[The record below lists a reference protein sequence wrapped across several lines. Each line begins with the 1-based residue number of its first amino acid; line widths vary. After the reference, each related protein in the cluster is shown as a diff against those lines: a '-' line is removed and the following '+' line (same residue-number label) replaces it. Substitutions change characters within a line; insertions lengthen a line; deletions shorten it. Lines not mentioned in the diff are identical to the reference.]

1 VQHEPLQPRAAQ
13 RLMTEPPPPVLRPA
27 GSFRPPRVRN
37 AAVLQLRVVR
47 AGLDGLTMPA
57 RCATLL
63 AH

>member
-1 VQHEPLQPRAAQ
+1 
-13 RLMTEPPPPVLRPA
+13 MTEPPPPVLRPA

-47 AGLDGLTMPA
+47 AGTDGLTMPA

-63 AH
+63 AR

>member
-1 VQHEPLQPRAAQ
+1 MQHEPLQPRAAQ

>member
-1 VQHEPLQPRAAQ
+1 
-13 RLMTEPPPPVLRPA
+13 MTEPPPPVLRPA